1 MSDDYRALRKL
12 RALQVA
18 PRKSEVLRLAQK
30 RAAFYGG
37 ITNSSSSSSSSFH
50 DIAPA
55 QRAHGDDSEEAG
67 ERRRPSGRITPS
79 GMSVH
84 VHGSHLGNAESMKSL
99 PSDSQLAG
107 GSKVKQGQCLQLMLP
122 RGLGHGGMRGS
133 GCLQAFGGILAHY

>member
-37 ITNSSSSSSSSFH
+37 VTNSSSSSSSSFH

-55 QRAHGDDSEEAG
+55 QRAQGDDSEEAG

-107 GSKVKQGQCLQLMLP
+107 GSKVKQGQRQQLMLP

-133 GCLQAFGGILAHY
+133 GCLQAFGGVLAHY

>member
-37 ITNSSSSSSSSFH
+37 VTNSSSSSSFH
-50 DIAPA
+50 GIAPA
-55 QRAHGDDSEEAG
+55 QRDQGDDYEEAG
-67 ERRRPSGRITPS
+67 ERMRPSGRITPS

-99 PSDSQLAG
+99 QSDSQLEG
-107 GSKVKQGQCLQLMLP
+107 GSKV
-122 RGLGHGGMRGS
+122 R
-133 GCLQAFGGILAHY
+133 AV